1 MHKNHRIKKNARE
14 KEKKSSVTEI
24 KGKRKRRDWD
34 ESDRCEGDGE

>member
-14 KEKKSSVTEI
+14 KKKSSVTEI

-34 ESDRCEGDGE
+34 ESDRCKGDGE

>member
-1 MHKNHRIKKNARE
+1 MHKNRRIKKNAR
-14 KEKKSSVTEI
+14 EKKSSVTEI

>member
-1 MHKNHRIKKNARE
+1 MHKNHRIKKMH
-14 KEKKSSVTEI
+14 KKKKSSVTEI